1 MRKRN
6 MSWTVF
12 GFVGLLS
19 TAVLAQSWTL
29 PRGAAVIDKGPRTY
43 RFTVDHAVTDTTGQV
58 VQRQRVSGDYTR
70 GLPGGEASWSRVTL
84 AESNG
89 PQEITGPGQP
99 RPFMDGFRYRTGPA
113 GLGETMKPD
122 FLRAFRP
129 RRCSSV
135 IWCGTRA

>member
-6 MSWTVF
+6 TSGTVV

-29 PRGAAVIDKGPRTY
+29 PHGATVIDKGPRTY

-70 GLPGGEASWSRVTL
+70 GLPGGEAAWSRVTL

-89 PQEITGPGQP
+89 PQEISGRASRVRSWTASG
-99 RPFMDGFRYRTGPA
+99 TGPA
-113 GLGETMKPD
+113 
-122 FLRAFRP
+122 RP
-129 RRCSSV
+129 AWARP
-135 IWCGTRA
+135 